1 MKIKNNINITY
12 NSSPKEQ
19 KENKTDFFKEQE
31 KMYGGVPDFTEN
43 DKFIEMVQKNP
54 PETFTF
60 SVVECWGR
68 PQIIFM
74 DAVTGERVCDAVC
87 HHGSYGHESGLIE
100 TMGRPLCGAI
110 DDDVEGYLT
119 AETVYARLM
128 NADKER
134 ISEYKS
140 EN

>member
-31 KMYGGVPDFTEN
+31 RMYGGVPDFTEN

-60 SVVECWGR
+60 SVVEGWGDR
-68 PQIIFM
+68 KLFSW
-74 DAVTGERVCDAVC
+74 TR
-87 HHGSYGHESGLIE
+87 
-100 TMGRPLCGAI
+100 
-110 DDDVEGYLT
+110 
-119 AETVYARLM
+119 
-128 NADKER
+128 
-134 ISEYKS
+134 
-140 EN
+140 

>member
-1 MKIKNNINITY
+1 MDSK
-12 NSSPKEQ
+12 
-19 KENKTDFFKEQE
+19 DFET
-31 KMYGGVPDFTEN
+31 MSGGVPDFTEN

-74 DAVTGERVCDAVC
+74 DTETGERTCDAVC
-87 HHGSYGHESGLIE
+87 HYGSYGHQSGLIE
-100 TMGRPLCGAI
+100 AMGWPLCGAKD

-119 AETVYARLM
+119 ADTVYARLM

-134 ISEYKS
+134 INKYTHED
-140 EN
+140 